1 MGPQPQSITAHP
13 CETPARLNARRAA
26 PAVTSERFR
35 VVGTHDQESCRDVW
49 QLFSAG
55 KGGDWALQGTP
66 FPSKTAAQK
75 AAEQPVSSD

>member
-1 MGPQPQSITAHP
+1 MM
-13 CETPARLNARRAA
+13 RRKGK
-26 PAVTSERFR
+26 PKDEWVRKGSGVYESTDGRFR

-49 QLFSAG
+49 QLFSADS
-55 KGGDWALQGTP
+55 GGEWALQGTP